1 MNPLLLAA
9 GVAIAKRRAEKA
21 LNRAVLGAAA
31 YVVLII
37 CGVVAAGFLT
47 AAGFLYSAQTYGA
60 IAACVIAAGFYA
72 LAGILGFLIVLHMK
86 SRRCRTV
93 TSASTVAAAGVA
105 DAAASAA
112 FPGGIASLGLLAVAG
127 YLMARSMARK

>member
-9 GVAIAKRRAEKA
+9 GVAIAKRRVEKA

-31 YVVLII
+31 YVVLLV
-37 CGVVAAGFLT
+37 CGVVALGFLT
-47 AAGFLYSAQTYGA
+47 TAGFLYSAQTNGA
-60 IAACVIAAGFYA
+60 ILTCVIVAGLYG
-72 LAGILGFLIVLHMK
+72 LAGILGFLILLRMK

-93 TSASTVAAAGVA
+93 TSASTIAAAGVA
-105 DAAASAA
+105 DAAAVAA

-127 YLMARSMARK
+127 YLLARSMARK